1 MKEKPDEV
9 KDVEDD
15 WLDRLD
21 EIVEGMETTAP
32 DDDELLQI
40 AGRLTVAL
48 APYRELDAPARAH
61 RQRLGMQLRTQLA
74 HPASLKKWLFRPLM
88 VAAAILIFVVLGPG
102 IVFEFTP
109 VGIQNNHLNKNVQGW
124 EMTDLPSTN
133 TYNIAAPINLHGLLL
148 LIPTHIASNGYLIAM
163 NRSVY
168 GSGNVMRAYLVYE
181 QDAIIY
187 ETPSPPLPPAVYTNS
202 GYQLVH
208 IGAIPG
214 FLSHT
219 RDGQNRLEWYQAGLL
234 CDLVGKQSPEELVAM
249 VEALEA
255 VRY

>member
-9 KDVEDD
+9 NDA

-21 EIVEGMETTAP
+21 EIVEGMDTTSP

-48 APYRELDAPARAH
+48 APYRELDAPGRAH
-61 RQRLGMQLRTQLA
+61 RQRLGVQLRTQLT
-74 HPASLKKWLFRPLM
+74 HSASLKKWFFRPLM

-102 IVFEFTP
+102 IVIEFTP

-133 TYNIAAPINLHGLLL
+133 TYNIALPANLHGLLL
-148 LIPTHIASNGYLIAM
+148 LIPTNIVPNGYLIAV
-163 NRSVY
+163 NTSAYRS
-168 GSGNVMRAYLVYE
+168 GHVMKAYLVYE
-181 QDAIIY
+181 QDSIIY
-187 ETPSPPLPPAVYTNS
+187 ETPSPPLSPAAYTNS
-202 GYQLVH
+202 GYQTVH
-208 IGAIPG
+208 IGTTPG
-214 FLSHT
+214 FLSRT

-249 VEALEA
+249 VEALET